1 MQVHDFI
8 LIAQFLSQLEQKA
21 HFQRAVLKALFGLCL
36 SFLVLASCVQTAGLV
51 YIDLLVLLAALDELI
66 VDLHGLPIFTTK
78 TLVSPQFVKDK
89 EKRIIIRKCE
99 TIISHTENEDN
110 SLLLIRLTYA

>member
-8 LIAQFLSQLEQKA
+8 LIAQFLGQLEQKA

-36 SFLVLASCVQTAGLV
+36 SFLVLTSCVQTAGLV
-51 YIDLLVLLAALDELI
+51 YIDLLVLLAALDKLI
-66 VDLHGLPIFTTK
+66 VDLHGLPIFTK

-89 EKRIIIRKCE
+89 EKRIIIRKWCE
-99 TIISHTENEDN
+99 TIDQISQH
-110 SLLLIRLTYA
+110 RK